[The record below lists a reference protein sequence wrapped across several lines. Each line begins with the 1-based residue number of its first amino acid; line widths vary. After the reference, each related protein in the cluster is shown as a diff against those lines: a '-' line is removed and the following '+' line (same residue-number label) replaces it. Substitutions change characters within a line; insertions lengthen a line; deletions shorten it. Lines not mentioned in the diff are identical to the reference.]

1 MLQFEF
7 IDKRNVLLHNTTSGE
22 KLQWNISGFDNSK
35 IETVQD
41 LYLEFNAYL
50 KWLGN
55 DKQAALWD
63 IYVELHE
70 AISNIENRQLLEVE
84 LVDRINLMYDIIS
97 VPDVEHWLAIHGNV
111 SYPDGFL
118 TEHDADDRTP
128 DGTYLRSDYRWLVA
142 LALALR
148 AMVVVWGS
156 YLFLVR
162 KTIGTD
168 HKEYIAGRLIAHSSI
183 MDCKPMMR
191 LERYINFRIS
201 RGIDDAPPVIEG
213 LGTDEI
219 PNWFLAN
226 VLIRRMAIG
235 ELNATKEGSLIS
247 NIFGFINPK
256 LEGMAR
262 VFGAVR
268 EKHAG
273 PEEDGSDNGTSILE
287 MFRAKQQLTTGD
299 VATLNVYAENI
310 HNLAAHIDP
319 TIEENQ
325 TLLEDCY
332 RYTICHM
339 DMMLHRTQEILV
351 QWIIHNP
358 MSARAVPDLQ
368 RIPLLNAIAVS
379 QALLIHWGLA
389 DVAAVLIASA
399 SYRTEDDMLNN
410 VVQNKI
416 PADTVSEIL
425 RISPFYCVKDV
436 GNPKK
441 SNYALLAIHGLSK
454 DIHALKWTLRY
465 HPTIVGHIPEG
476 RIDAGG
482 IYTLPCNMAEQLA
495 KLTIILDNLR

>member
-1 MLQFEF
+1 MLRFEF
-7 IDKRNVLLHNTTSGE
+7 VDKRNVILHNVSTEE
-22 KLQWNISGFDNSK
+22 KLLWNISGFDNSK
-35 IETVQD
+35 IESVND
-41 LYLEFNAYL
+41 LYLEFNDYL
-50 KWLGN
+50 KWLSKE
-55 DKQAALWD
+55 KQQTLWVL
-63 IYVELHE
+63 YSEMHE
-70 AISNIENRQLLEVE
+70 AVTNIQNRQLMEVE
-84 LVDRINLMYDIIS
+84 LVERINQMYDIIR
-97 VPDVEHWLAIHGNV
+97 VDDAEKWLALHGEV

-142 LALALR
+142 LALVLR

-156 YLFLVR
+156 YLFIVR
-162 KTIGTD
+162 KIIGTD
-168 HKEYIAGRLIAHSSI
+168 HKEYVAGRLIAHSAL

-319 TIEENQ
+319 TIESNQ
-325 TLLEDCY
+325 SLLEDCY
-332 RYTICHM
+332 RHTICYK

-368 RIPLLNAIAVS
+368 RIPLLNTIAVS
-379 QALLIHWGLA
+379 QALLIHWGLP
-389 DVAAVLIASA
+389 DVAAVLIAGA
-399 SYRTEDDMLNN
+399 SYRTEDDLLNN

-416 PADTVSEIL
+416 PADVVNEIL

-465 HPTIVGHIPEG
+465 HPTIMENIPEN
-476 RIDAGG
+476 RIDAGNV
-482 IYTLPCNMAEQLA
+482 YTLPCNLAEQLA